1 MHSMAFQ
8 DGDSCI
14 SSISI
19 GLDLIEETSQPIN
32 FGLLYCSVWVSP
44 FNFFCNR
51 IHLFLF
57 EAELQTMT

>member
-32 FGLLYCSVWVSP
+32 FGLVHFGCPHSI
-44 FNFFCNR
+44 FFLNR